1 MLFESF
7 NITISYRNMA
17 CEFEIRERYGD
28 PMVRAFEIVQGGIAI
43 LLLTFKE
50 YKWCMSI
57 ISGLHPV
64 VKQDVK
70 DLVSEELKETLG
82 TAITLHYQLFTNNKI
97 KKTA

>member
-7 NITISYRNMA
+7 NITIAYRGMA
-17 CEFEIRERYGD
+17 CEFEIRERYSD
-28 PMVRAFEIVQGGIAI
+28 PLVRAFEIVQGGIAI

-50 YKWCMSI
+50 YQWSMSI

-64 VKQDVK
+64 VKQDVE

-97 KKTA
+97 KRTA